1 MKQLRTPMFTM
12 LDGLE
17 VVLFQPYWNA
27 YTHKLFLMFSEDYG
41 MYCPITFD

>member
-12 LDGLE
+12 LDGSE

-27 YTHKLFLMFSEDYG
+27 YTHKLFLVVGDYG
-41 MYCPITFD
+41 MYCPVVFD

>member
-17 VVLFQPYWNA
+17 VVLFMSYWSA
-27 YTHKLFLMFSEDYG
+27 DTHKLFLMLGDHG
-41 MYCPITFD
+41 MYCPVVFD